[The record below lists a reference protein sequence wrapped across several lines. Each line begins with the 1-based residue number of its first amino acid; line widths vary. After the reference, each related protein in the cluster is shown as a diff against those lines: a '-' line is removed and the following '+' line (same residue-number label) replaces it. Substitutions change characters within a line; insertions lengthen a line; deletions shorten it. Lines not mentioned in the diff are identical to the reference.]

1 MKSVKLKTIAK
12 PLLVEENHESTEG
25 GVGPSNQKG
34 VLGFI
39 NVVLSKILVSQ
50 NRNTNDGSKAL
61 FG

>member
-12 PLLVEENHESTEG
+12 PLFVEENHESTEG

-39 NVVLSKILVSQ
+39 NVVLSKIQVSQ